1 MAARF
6 TVLASGSS
14 GNASLIELDGF
25 GLLVDCGLGP
35 RALASRFAAVG
46 LSWQAVSAVVI
57 THTHGDHWNAL
68 TLAHLRRLNI
78 PLIAH
83 PRHHD
88 YLASR
93 PEHSALCK
101 AGLVREY
108 GADRWFDLTPALGC
122 RPVRVSH
129 DSDPTFAFRIE
140 SREDTGSWALG
151 LASDV
156 GHITPELAAAFDGVD
171 ALAIEYNH
179 DVQMQKQSGRAK
191 YLIDRVLGDD
201 GHLSNVQAADFTRHI
216 VKAGR
221 ERFAFLV
228 QLHLSRDCNK
238 PELAAKVGKAALAE
252 VPSAMLVTA
261 TQFNPTTPLPLVARP
276 RPVRH
281 LVRPNPPVK
290 RSFQPTLPGID
301 EPR

>member
-46 LSWQAVSAVVI
+46 LSWQAISAVVL

-68 TLAHLRRLNI
+68 TLGHLRRLNI

-88 YLASR
+88 FMASR
-93 PEHSALCK
+93 AEHSSLCK

-108 GADRWFDLTPALGC
+108 AADKWFDLMPALGC
-122 RPVRVSH
+122 RPVRVPH

-140 SREDTGSWALG
+140 SREEAGSWSLG

-156 GHITPELAAAFDGVD
+156 GHVTPELAAAFDGVD

-191 YLIDRVLGDD
+191 HLIDRVLGDE

-216 VKAGR
+216 VQSGR
-221 ERFAFLV
+221 ERLAFLV

-238 PELAAKVGKAALAE
+238 PDLAAKVGKAALKE
-252 VPSAMLVTA
+252 VPAAALVTA
-261 TQFNPTTPLPLVARP
+261 TQFHPTMALPLVARP
-276 RPVRH
+276 RPVRQ
-281 LVRPNPPVK
+281 LVRPNPPAP
-290 RSFQPTLPGID
+290 RAYQPTLPGFD
-301 EPR
+301 EPW